1 MEPHTR
7 LNLLLD
13 LAEEEGIAVRRVPSA
28 GDAAEHPGGALVK
41 LKGKE
46 ILFLDPTAPLPD
58 QVAVV
63 AACLRGRSG
72 IEQRFL
78 PPEIRQAIDNP
89 ESR

>member
-13 LAEEEGIAVRRVPSA
+13 RPRRRASWSAACPVPATPAST
-28 GDAAEHPGGALVK
+28 PGGALVK

-63 AACLRGRSG
+63 AGCLRGRAG

-78 PPEIRQAIDNP
+78 PPEVRQAIDNP